1 MKTLKNI
8 HEGFFSNVG
17 ATGALYKNKVIE
29 YLKNINTARNKYQNT
44 IYISPITI
52 NDALK

>member
-29 YLKNINTARNKYQNT
+29 YLENIKNIKPEEVQLPMN
-44 IYISPITI
+44 
-52 NDALK
+52 